1 MLINHFVG
9 VLHTSVWHHW
19 NDTLKGCWNI
29 HSNSPKPNQITVWL
43 AIFWQLLNH
52 FVGVIH
58 TSVRYHWIRT
68 LKGYWS
74 KPSGTAWVDQME
86 SVPVLSLGVVML
98 SLQLIG
104 WERSISGWGGVGWD
118 VRGWSDVRGQKIVS
132 YPKKLTWSPQT
143 SHFQLRKQLYKC
155 KCLWVSLSVCPS
167 VTHMFR
173 SL

>member
-104 WERSISGWGGVGWD
+104 WERSISGGGVVGCE
-118 VRGWSDVRGQKIVS
+118 GSKNSLIPQKIDMES
-132 YPKKLTWSPQT
+132 SNISFSAAKAAL
-143 SHFQLRKQLYKC
+143 
-155 KCLWVSLSVCPS
+155 
-167 VTHMFR
+167 
-173 SL
+173 

>member
-104 WERSISGWGGVGWD
+104 WERSISGWGGVGCEGLI
-118 VRGWSDVRGQKIVS
+118 RCEGSKNSLIPQKIDMES
-132 YPKKLTWSPQT
+132 SNISFSAAKAAL
-143 SHFQLRKQLYKC
+143 
-155 KCLWVSLSVCPS
+155 
-167 VTHMFR
+167 
-173 SL
+173 

>member
-104 WERSISGWGGVGWD
+104 WERSISGWGGVVGWE
-118 VRGWSDVRGQKIVS
+118 GSKNSLIPQKIDMES
-132 YPKKLTWSPQT
+132 SNISFSAAKAAL
-143 SHFQLRKQLYKC
+143 
-155 KCLWVSLSVCPS
+155 
-167 VTHMFR
+167 
-173 SL
+173 